1 MFLLPARLK
10 IDYKPCEFKKQKHQ
24 KYNFEG
30 LKLTTTLLSFQLQFE
45 HSCLL
50 NSELSGLSGE
60 VLVLEKEK
68 HFSQYI
74 LAEFISLDRQRAQAS
89 FFLSQATMH
98 CLWKTWPHSSSRDI
112 PF

>member
-1 MFLLPARLK
+1 MIVK
-10 IDYKPCEFKKQKHQ
+10 
-24 KYNFEG
+24 
-30 LKLTTTLLSFQLQFE
+30 LLSFQLQLE

-50 NSELSGLSGE
+50 NSKLSRLSSN
-60 VLVLEKEK
+60 VLVLEEEK

-74 LAEFISLDRQRAQAS
+74 LTEFSSFERQRAQAS

-98 CLWKTWPHSSSRDI
+98 FLWKTWPHSSSRDI